1 MLNYIMAF
9 LVGGAICAIAQILV
23 DTLKVLPIYITVLF
37 VSIGSF
43 LEIFGLYD
51 KLIEIGHAG
60 AMIPISSFGHSLTH
74 AAVEKTAESG
84 FFGLFL
90 GIFDLTAPGITAA
103 ILFAFIMSLIFKPR
117 G

>member
-1 MLNYIMAF
+1 MIDYLMAF
-9 LVGGAICAIAQILV
+9 LIGGAICAVAQILV
-23 DTLKVLPIYITVLF
+23 DTLKLLPIYIIVLF

-43 LEIFGLYD
+43 LEIFGIYD
-51 KLIEIGHAG
+51 KLIALGRAG

-74 AAVEKTAESG
+74 AAVEKAMEKG

>member
-1 MLNYIMAF
+1 MINYLMAF
-9 LVGGAICAIAQILV
+9 LVGGALCAIGQILV

-37 VSIGSF
+37 VCLGSF
-43 LEIFGLYD
+43 LEIFGIYD

-60 AMIPISSFGHSLTH
+60 AMLPISSFGHSLTH
-74 AAVEKTAESG
+74 AAVEKAMDTN

-103 ILFAFIMSLIFKPR
+103 ILFAFLMSLIFKPR